1 MICFILSSSETK
13 DLQNL
18 SSKVRS
24 NTSSYH
30 DNEGEFGHE
39 LDKVEITKLNGYQQ
53 FKDNIIPQNNNS
65 LLVNDVSALRHQT
78 QVIDDDFVEL
88 KKFKSPNGT
97 NGCKSSMKNVRSL
110 PLITD
115 ILKQQDDQRI
125 NFNAAQIV
133 Q

>member
-1 MICFILSSSETK
+1 M
-13 DLQNL
+13 

-30 DNEGEFGHE
+30 DNEGEFGHG
-39 LDKVEITKLNGYQQ
+39 LDKAEITELNGYQQ
-53 FKDNIIPQNNNS
+53 FKDNISPQNNNN
-65 LLVNDVSALRHQT
+65 LLVNEISALRHQT
-78 QVIDDDFVEL
+78 QVIDDDFVQ
-88 KKFKSPNGT
+88 KFKSPNGT

>member
-1 MICFILSSSETK
+1 M
-13 DLQNL
+13 

-30 DNEGEFGHE
+30 DNDGEFGHE

-53 FKDNIIPQNNNS
+53 FKDNITPQNNNN

-78 QVIDDDFVEL
+78 QVIDDDFNEM

>member
-1 MICFILSSSETK
+1 M
-13 DLQNL
+13 

-30 DNEGEFGHE
+30 DNEGEFGHG
-39 LDKVEITKLNGYQQ
+39 LDKVEITELNGYQQ
-53 FKDNIIPQNNNS
+53 FKDNITPQNNNN
-65 LLVNDVSALRHQT
+65 LLVNDLSALRHQT
-78 QVIDDDFVEL
+78 QVIDDDFEEM

>member
-1 MICFILSSSETK
+1 M
-13 DLQNL
+13 

-53 FKDNIIPQNNNS
+53 FKDNITSQNNNN
-65 LLVNDVSALRHQT
+65 LL
-78 QVIDDDFVEL
+78 DFVEM

>member
-1 MICFILSSSETK
+1 M
-13 DLQNL
+13 

-24 NTSSYH
+24 NTSYH

-53 FKDNIIPQNNNS
+53 FKDNITPQNNNN
-65 LLVNDVSALRHQT
+65 LLVNDVSAM
-78 QVIDDDFVEL
+78 

>member
-1 MICFILSSSETK
+1 M
-13 DLQNL
+13 

-30 DNEGEFGHE
+30 DNEGEFGHG
-39 LDKVEITKLNGYQQ
+39 LDKVEITELNGYQQ
-53 FKDNIIPQNNNS
+53 FKDNITPQNNNN

-78 QVIDDDFVEL
+78 QVIDDNFVDVEM

>member
-1 MICFILSSSETK
+1 MSSCDVPNKRTINFKSCYDANSCMLLFSRVTNYFSFDMIIMTAWNFSFSRLMLTEDAK
-13 DLQNL
+13 
-18 SSKVRS
+18 
-24 NTSSYH
+24 
-30 DNEGEFGHE
+30 
-39 LDKVEITKLNGYQQ
+39 
-53 FKDNIIPQNNNS
+53 
-65 LLVNDVSALRHQT
+65 
-78 QVIDDDFVEL
+78 L

-115 ILKQQDDQRI
+115 ILKQDDQRI

>member
-1 MICFILSSSETK
+1 M
-13 DLQNL
+13 

-30 DNEGEFGHE
+30 DNEGEFGHG
-39 LDKVEITKLNGYQQ
+39 LDKAEITELNGYQQ
-53 FKDNIIPQNNNS
+53 FKDNITPQNNNN

-78 QVIDDDFVEL
+78 QVIDDDFVEM
-88 KKFKSPNGT
+88 KKFKSNNGT

-115 ILKQQDDQRI
+115 ILKQDDQRI

>member
-1 MICFILSSSETK
+1 MIFFGILSSSETK
-13 DLQNL
+13 DIQNL
-18 SSKVRS
+18 SSKVHS

-39 LDKVEITKLNGYQQ
+39 LDKVEINMLNGYQQ
-53 FKDNIIPQNNNS
+53 FKDNVTTQNNNS
-65 LLVNDVSALRHQT
+65 LLMNDVSILRHQT
-78 QVIDDDFVEL
+78 QVIDDDFVEM

-115 ILKQQDDQRI
+115 ILKQDDQRI

>member
-1 MICFILSSSETK
+1 M
-13 DLQNL
+13 
-18 SSKVRS
+18 SSKVSS

-30 DNEGEFGHE
+30 DNEGKFCNE

-53 FKDNIIPQNNNS
+53 FKDNITPQNNNN
-65 LLVNDVSALRHQT
+65 LLVNDVSSLRHQT

-115 ILKQQDDQRI
+115 ILKQDDQRI

>member
-1 MICFILSSSETK
+1 M
-13 DLQNL
+13 
-18 SSKVRS
+18 SSKVHS

-39 LDKVEITKLNGYQQ
+39 LDKVEINMLNGYQQ
-53 FKDNIIPQNNNS
+53 FKDNVTPQNNNS
-65 LLVNDVSALRHQT
+65 LLMNDVSILRHQT
-78 QVIDDDFVEL
+78 QVIDDDFVEM

-115 ILKQQDDQRI
+115 ILKQDDQRI
-125 NFNAAQIV
+125 NFNATQIV